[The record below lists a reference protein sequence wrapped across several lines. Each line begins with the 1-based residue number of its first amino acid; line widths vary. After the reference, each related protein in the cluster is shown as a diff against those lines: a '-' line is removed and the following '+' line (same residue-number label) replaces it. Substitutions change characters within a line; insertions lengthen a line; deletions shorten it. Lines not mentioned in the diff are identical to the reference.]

1 MKKYIKMP
9 MQMYAGSTATNP
21 AVLESGTTTAAAEL
35 KVTDSAA
42 TFVANNVEVGDYVV
56 ITTGISG
63 YPNRS
68 YAIVTGVDSETV
80 LSISA
85 GSGAPA
91 SGTGG
96 LSASGTV
103 YSVVAAADAYKA
115 VLSGVDFRI
124 DIRPGDLL
132 FNSTSNLITKVDKVL
147 SATELLLDNPV
158 AVLVGD
164 SFFVISQNGNG
175 CAAVSLDNVS
185 NVNINNTN
193 GQVTL
198 HYKTSA
204 SSLDKC
210 VIALGQTVVASNETV
225 FGDEFYLAVEE
236 AWSSKWTNVGVEM
249 PMTSTGGGNFALQ
262 WTASVTYS

>member
-35 KVTDSAA
+35 KVTDSSA
-42 TFVANNVEVGDYVV
+42 TFIANNVEVGDYVV
-56 ITTGISG
+56 ITTTVGNFG
-63 YPNRS
+63 NRD

-85 GSGAPA
+85 GTGAPA

-96 LSASGTV
+96 LSASGTA
-103 YSVVAAADAYKA
+103 YSVVSAEDAFKA
-115 VLSGVDFRI
+115 VLSGVDFKI

-132 FNSTSNLITKVDKVL
+132 FNSTSNLISTVDKVL
-147 SATELLLDNPV
+147 SPTELLLKEAG

-164 SFFVISQNGNG
+164 SFFIISQNSKG
-175 CAAVSLDNVS
+175 CAAVSLDGVS
-185 NVNINNTN
+185 NVNINDTN

-204 SSLDKC
+204 TGIDKC

-225 FGDEFYLAVEE
+225 FGDAFYVAIEE
-236 AWSSKWTNVGVEM
+236 AWSSKWRNVGVEM
-249 PMTSTGGGNFALQ
+249 PMTQTGGGNFALQ
-262 WTASVTYS
+262 WTASVVYS

>member
-1 MKKYIKMP
+1 
-9 MQMYAGSTATNP
+9 MYAGSTATNP

-42 TFVANNVEVGDYVV
+42 TFAANNVEVGDYVV

-103 YSVVAAADAYKA
+103 YSVVSAADAYKA

-225 FGDEFYLAVEE
+225 FGDAFYLAVEE

>member
-9 MQMYAGSTATNP
+9 MKMYASSTATNP

-35 KVTDSAA
+35 KVTDSSA
-42 TFVANNVEVGDYVV
+42 TFIANNIEVGDFVV

-80 LSISA
+80 LSI
-85 GSGAPA
+85 GSGSGSAA

-96 LSASGTV
+96 LSASGTA
-103 YSVVAAADAYKA
+103 YSVVSAADAYKA
-115 VLSGVDFRI
+115 VLGSVDFRI

-132 FNSTSNLITKVDKVL
+132 FNSTSNVITKVDEVL
-147 SATELLLDNPV
+147 SATELLLHSPV

-164 SFFVISQNGNG
+164 SFFVISQNGKG
-175 CAAVSLDNVS
+175 CAAVSLDEVS
-185 NVNINNTN
+185 DVNINGTN

-204 SSLDKC
+204 TGIDKC

-225 FGDEFYLAVEE
+225 FGDAFYVAIEE
-236 AWSSKWTNVGVEM
+236 AWSSKWRNVGVEM
-249 PMTSTGGGNFALQ
+249 PMTQTGGGNFALQ
-262 WTASVTYS
+262 WTASVVYS

>member
-1 MKKYIKMP
+1 
-9 MQMYAGSTATNP
+9 MYAGSTATNP

-103 YSVVAAADAYKA
+103 YSVVSAADAYKA

-225 FGDEFYLAVEE
+225 FGDAFYLAVEE